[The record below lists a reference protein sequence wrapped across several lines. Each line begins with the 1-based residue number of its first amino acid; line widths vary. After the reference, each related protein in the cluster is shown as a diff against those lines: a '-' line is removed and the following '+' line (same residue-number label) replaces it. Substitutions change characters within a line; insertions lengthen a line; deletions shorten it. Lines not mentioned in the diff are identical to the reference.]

1 MANQSAK
8 AYFHKLSELLLSLQ
22 VTDQNGVV
30 LSFDEGTSRAV
41 EMILSVKSASRKV
54 MLIGNGG
61 SAAIAS
67 HMQNDLCKAVR
78 VRAMVFYETPLL
90 TALCND
96 DGYECVFERQVELW
110 ANAGDLLLAISS
122 SGQSEN
128 ILRAVRASVAQGCQV
143 ITLSGF
149 SADNPL
155 RRMGHLNFYVPS
167 QVYGYVE
174 PAHSVLAHFLTDRA
188 MMSVVETNSVSTPPG
203 DSFRTG
209 GHDA

>member
-1 MANQSAK
+1 MANLSAA
-8 AYFHKLSELLLSLQ
+8 AYFHKLSELLMSRQ
-22 VTDQNGVV
+22 VTDQKGAG
-30 LSFDEGTSRAV
+30 LSADEGVSRAV
-41 EMILSVKSASRKV
+41 ETILSVGSTSHKV

-67 HMQNDLCKAVR
+67 HIRNDLCKAVG

-90 TALCND
+90 TAFSND
-96 DGYECVFERQVELW
+96 DGYECVFERPIELW

-128 ILRAVRASVAQGCQV
+128 ILRAVQTSVTRGCQG

-155 RRMGHLNFYVPS
+155 RRMGYLNFYVPS

-174 PAHSVLAHFLTDRA
+174 ATHFVLAHFLTDSA
-188 MMSVVETNSVSTPPG
+188 AMSVVKANSVSTSPII
-203 DSFRTG
+203 
-209 GHDA
+209 